1 MSHMQAKLEARDVVK
16 RFGLADSTVEALDGF
31 SLTAMENEFVA
42 LVGPSGCGKSTF
54 LRMVAGLTE
63 MEGGSIL
70 VDGEPIVGPGPDRG
84 MVFQSYTLFPWLT
97 VVENV
102 LFPLRKQPLSTRE
115 REAVA
120 MEYLASVDLTDF
132 AKAYPAQLSGGMRQR
147 VAIARAFAAQPA
159 ILLMDEPFGALDA
172 QTRGMMQ
179 ELLCEVWEQHRV
191 TVVFV
196 THDVEEAVLLSDRI
210 YCMTARPGRIKEEIA
225 VTMPRPR
232 KAGLETTPEF
242 IAVRRKVM
250 DLLRAEMGPSR
261 TCRLSQDEIRGTAKC
276 ISPTS

>member
-1 MSHMQAKLEARDVVK
+1 MRPSTTAEKQAKLEARNLVK
-16 RFGLADSTVEALDGF
+16 HFGLAGSTVKALDGF
-31 SLTAMENEFVA
+31 SLTAMDNEFVA

-54 LRMVAGLTE
+54 LRMVAGLTDLE
-63 MEGGSIL
+63 EGTIL
-70 VDGEPIVGPGPDRG
+70 VDGKPVSGPGPDRG

-97 VVENV
+97 VLDNV
-102 LFPLRKQPLSTRE
+102 IFPLRKSELTSQE
-115 REAVA
+115 REEVA
-120 MEYLASVDLTDF
+120 MGYLEAVGLTDF

-147 VAIARAFAAQPA
+147 VAIARAFAARPS

-210 YCMTARPGRIKEEIA
+210 YCMSARPGRVKEEIP
-225 VTMPRPR
+225 VPMPRPR
-232 KAGLETTPEF
+232 RAGLETTSEF
-242 IAVRRKVM
+242 IAIRKRVM
-250 DLLRAEMGPSR
+250 ELLRSEIEANGTPRPS
-261 TCRLSQDEIRGTAKC
+261 
-276 ISPTS
+276 

>member
-1 MSHMQAKLEARDVVK
+1 MSQMQAKLEARDVVK

-63 MEGGSIL
+63 TEGGSIL
-70 VDGEPIVGPGPDRG
+70 VDGEPVVGPGPDRG

-97 VVENV
+97 VVDNV
-102 LFPLRKQPLSTRE
+102 LFPLRKQRLGNRE
-115 REAVA
+115 REEVA
-120 MEYLASVDLTDF
+120 MEYLASVGLTDF
-132 AKAYPAQLSGGMRQR
+132 AKAYPTQLSGGMRQR

-210 YCMTARPGRIKEEIA
+210 YCMTSRPGRVKEEIP
-225 VTMPRPR
+225 VVMPRPR
-232 KAGLETTPEF
+232 KAGLETTSQF
-242 IAVRRKVM
+242 IAIRKRVM
-250 DLLRAEMGPSR
+250 DLLRAEIGATRTQTPS
-261 TCRLSQDEIRGTAKC
+261 SDEIRRAAKC
-276 ISPTS
+276 MSPM